1 MVLPGII
8 LAFIA
13 SDIMKKEGYEG
24 IIAKSKDLEV
34 SGTDEEIERND
45 LDRAGLSREVH
56 SGDAG

>member
-1 MVLPGII
+1 
-8 LAFIA
+8 
-13 SDIMKKEGYEG
+13 MKKEGYEG

-45 LDRAGLSREVH
+45 LDRLDLSREVR